1 MYMAKKETFNAEE
14 WNLIRMAPVLVMTG
28 VAAADPGGLIGA
40 FKESFSGVSS
50 MMAAFKESS
59 GLELMAALLA
69 EKSMPTMPDKKQ
81 MLGEGSAEQLS
92 ANFKNS
98 VLGYVKQA
106 VALVKSKGTP
116 EEAAAY
122 EKMMAGVA
130 EKVANA
136 AKEGG
141 FFGFGGER
149 VSAGEKAFL
158 DELNTALKA

>member
-1 MYMAKKETFNAEE
+1 MM
-14 WNLIRMAPVLVMTG
+14 
-28 VAAADPGGLIGA
+28 
-40 FKESFSGVSS
+40 ES
-50 MMAAFKESS
+50 FKESS
-59 GLELMAALLA
+59 WLELMSALMA

-81 MLGEGSAEQLS
+81 MLGEGSAEQQS
-92 ANFKNS
+92 ANFKNA

-106 VALVKSKGTP
+106 LALVKSKGSP

-136 AKEGG
+136 AKEGT

-158 DELNTALKA
+158 DELNATLKA

>member
-1 MYMAKKETFNAEE
+1 MAKKEDFNAEE
-14 WNLIRMAPVLVMTG
+14 WNLIRVAPVLVMTG
-28 VAAADPGGLIGA
+28 VAASDPGGLIGA
-40 FKESFSGVSS
+40 FKEAYAGVNS
-50 MMAAFKESS
+50 MMGALKESA
-59 GLELMAALLA
+59 GLGLMAALLA

-81 MLGEGSAEQLS
+81 MLGEGTAEQQS
-92 ANFKNS
+92 TNFKNS

-106 VALVKSKGTP
+106 LALIKTKGTP

-122 EKMMAGVA
+122 GQMMAGVA
-130 EKVANA
+130 EKVANS

-158 DELNTALKA
+158 DELNTVLKA

>member
-1 MYMAKKETFNAEE
+1 MAKKETFNAEE

-50 MMAAFKESS
+50 MMEAFKGSS

>member
-1 MYMAKKETFNAEE
+1 MAKKETFNAEE
-14 WNLIRMAPVLVMTG
+14 WNLIRVAPVLVMTG

-50 MMAAFKESS
+50 MMGAFKESS

-158 DELNTALKA
+158 DELNAALKA

>member
-1 MYMAKKETFNAEE
+1 MAKKEAFSAEE
-14 WNLIRMAPVLVMTG
+14 WNLIRVAPILVMTG

-40 FKESFSGVSS
+40 FQESFSGVKN

-59 GLELMAALLA
+59 SLELMSALMA

-81 MLGEGSAEQLS
+81 MLGEGSGEQQS
-92 ANFKNS
+92 ANFKNA

-106 VALVKSKGTP
+106 VGLIKSKGTP

-122 EKMMAGVA
+122 EKMMGSVA
-130 EKVANA
+130 EHVANA
-136 AKEGG
+136 AKEGT

-158 DELNTALKA
+158 EELKGALA